1 MSIKN
6 SHYDKNKENVSEYTQ
21 NSYYSKNGKVK
32 SKNLMKI
39 KVSFQEQAQSCDR
52 GL

>member
-6 SHYDKNKENVSEYTQ
+6 SHYDKNKENVSKYAQ

-32 SKNLMKI
+32 
-39 KVSFQEQAQSCDR
+39 
-52 GL
+52 